1 MSKNGLTS
9 RYFYAIIS
17 KFVTTSAAIAQP
29 VERILGKDEVASS
42 NLASSS
48 KKEPRPSGLGS
59 FFAAPDL
66 NHLNASVRWPLAR
79 SQLDGI
85 DSLIFAPPTQG
96 QKCKQ
101 IWLAAPPSFWRG
113 LLFFQSAVG
122 GDRVHRLLR
131 FCLFVSSFLHDPF
144 PGIILNVFPN
154 FIVIPL
160 ITDHVVII
168 GSLEDNRP
176 NLPIAK
182 PLEGRN
188 KVRNCHISRGRRPR
202 RPNG

>member
-59 FFAAPDL
+59 FFAPPDL

-101 IWLAAPPSFWRG
+101 IWLAAPASTACETAGSIVASAGIQQSAFLNGGTMWASCPTFFHPRFCMTHFRG
-113 LLFFQSAVG
+113 LFPMYSQI
-122 GDRVHRLLR
+122 
-131 FCLFVSSFLHDPF
+131 SS
-144 PGIILNVFPN
+144 
-154 FIVIPL
+154 
-160 ITDHVVII
+160 
-168 GSLEDNRP
+168 
-176 NLPIAK
+176 
-182 PLEGRN
+182 
-188 KVRNCHISRGRRPR
+188 
-202 RPNG
+202 